1 MLFSERSIWT
11 MLHGIGLGGTAL
23 LALSAALFAMYLL
36 RADGGTAPATAAQ
49 ARAMAWL
56 TAAAAAMTWL
66 TTLGGTYVVFPPYRA
81 TPPEGATDLAA
92 YPRSLILSDPG
103 TAWLHSFAMETK
115 EHLPWIAAM
124 LLTAV
129 AFVAWRDR
137 DTLLG
142 DAHLRRLATRLLA
155 IGFVIVAYVALLGT
169 FVNKVAPLE

>member
-1 MLFSERSIWT
+1 MLFSGRSIWT
-11 MLHGIGLGGTAL
+11 MLHGIGLGGATL

-36 RADGGTAPATAAQ
+36 RADGGTAPATSAQ

-92 YPRSLILSDPG
+92 YPRSLILSDPE

-129 AFVAWRDR
+129 AFVAWRHR
-137 DTLLG
+137 DTWLG